1 MIDNSKKYSFTLP
14 DGRTGVWTEEQM
26 QKGRDA
32 LYKKYPDAQ
41 VVSLTEHNAA
51 QGIDDDAMYVVD
63 TGDGRTSTWD
73 SSQMRQG
80 YDALLSKYPQAKVM
94 RAKNDTYWQDKAAEQ
109 TDALNKFDADN
120 KEFFRQHEKD
130 TALYN
135 TGEASRIDFDEE
147 GYLERDRQYKDLQA
161 KRQQME
167 IERANNPYIKAM
179 YEAQS
184 RKSDEDIA
192 RYDKQ
197 IAALKSSDNKDKG
210 DLRNLRQAR
219 KLARD
224 TKDVYDV
231 DVADS
236 NDGFADYVRNMGQG
250 AGDVFSDADFW
261 TRGLTSIARNIN
273 IHGIEKRLNKDGRS
287 LYDLTEE
294 EIDKEL
300 TPSEKDLFLE
310 FIRNASAQAERA
322 GNMARGYT
330 AGQTAAE
337 SIGYMTEFIA
347 TAGVAKGIGSALSAA
362 ESGLGKWI
370 ARELTGKTAQA
381 ITNTA
386 GKAAYNVVARPAEKA
401 IFHTA
406 LHPTTYSS
414 IAEAL
419 TQIDD
424 NGQLV
429 DAGNAIAST
438 VLDQIIENWSESI
451 GEPLEKILPTSLLA
465 KGVTSKSGQRVLS
478 KIGKADWAKMWVDS
492 DVHKVLMDAGFN
504 GLVGEMAE
512 EWAGNAVRLSVGLM
526 DKDDF
531 AKFASWDEQV
541 DMMASFAPM
550 TLFGLGSQ
558 SVAVHRIAKERNANL
573 ALVRDALTRQGWT
586 EQEISNVLDNAHT
599 KDEIKEILRPVV
611 NNIVSQRT
619 NGGAV
624 TTDYMAML
632 DFARINEMDEILDE
646 AHKYERDQSRAA
658 MRQTIEMEL
667 GATEANPDSGKFTHM
682 MPSVNDDGTTSEQE
696 MVTTVTDEDG
706 NLWYLIGR
714 DNAKVMLR
722 KKGDTSGQPFF
733 VTDEEYAERL
743 TDGSYK
749 EYTTTVDEYLDSEV
763 EAQRKAQETRR
774 INDAV
779 TAQYDALNK
788 RLMQEPTINLGTDES
803 PKTGIIQAVRRDGV
817 IVSFETPTDLGAGAK
832 LIHKISLDEAMNAI
846 GESSVADTR
855 TDDQIARD
863 EADREYVQE
872 QRLKQ
877 INRKYN
883 NASVTV
889 NGDLLTIERVADM
902 PYNTEDGTEVVK
914 VAARNASGEI
924 NDIVVPVADIQVNDE
939 LNEENNTDVTVDTNL
954 DFRGNPLPM
963 KTADDGTTLVV
974 DDRELWRR
982 DPEAYLRWN
991 DAQRNGVTTNS
1002 MKFLSANI
1010 DSLQRQR
1017 AEIEKKQAAN
1027 LDPPS
1032 WQAYEDEKVAME
1044 NKINTLTALYNRYL
1058 QEQQYS
1064 ETVTQINQQMGQLT
1078 QRLLE
1083 TKTPE
1088 QTAEI
1093 NDKIDD
1099 LRRQYY
1105 EVSAQSA
1112 QGQALA
1118 NRKVQIMEW
1127 TKDYADMPVKPVDMG
1142 NVIDIV
1148 TADNATPAQIAQLQ
1162 DMVNYIF
1169 SERLKGKN
1177 YVINGLHLNG
1187 VCYLFAEGCINE
1199 ETTKRTYFHERQHE
1213 INERTPDN
1221 IQQVIESF
1229 GGNRDMMEV
1238 AVGLLSDTDVYAGKS
1253 ASELADEILS
1263 FSLEKQ
1269 YIGKDMAGEL
1279 HSLGFPAEYI
1289 NFVTTLYGEQT
1300 KDGYRLPKRQDNGA
1314 PSVGNYSVTGREL
1327 DGATEETAAGDGR
1340 YGAAENGSEAD
1351 RERIRG
1357 EVESLFADTLGP
1369 VFDADGEVVAIH
1381 NDGETP
1387 KFSIRTWNESGRD
1400 ALIAYLTK
1408 QVDSGEVTKEE
1419 ADNLIAEMD
1428 RLTSM
1433 AKELD
1438 ESGVSPLFSQ
1448 WSYEVVRKKD
1458 GTEVPVLHA
1467 LKKNSEYELNIDFST
1482 VCKKRRVIDYL
1493 FNRMIREGD
1502 LIHEKLSP
1510 ADIAR
1515 MNQIIQKH
1523 GLEIACGICFVDS
1536 KRYNA
1541 YRFAEGFLDKFN
1553 PLVSSLMPGVDVAGF
1568 NYSNNVAFNN
1578 DGKPDLTNVSEIVD
1592 WSKVFTYEGDNPAAL
1607 DEYQLNWKAIYRVL
1621 KPLYD
1626 KARAAMSKPGFEEK
1640 FQKRWYNDHAGR
1652 IKDDLIAEAKADGKK
1667 LAKKDI
1673 SVEQINERLPEP
1685 TNQDRLDFA
1694 ASLAFANKN
1703 SEQRMAL
1710 EISQNPNVRKLAKAE
1725 DFIASEGWTNILQS
1739 NEALETL
1746 WNVQKGA
1753 AGARPNEDNTQ
1764 YKSEVLAKGVNGDI
1778 YDIAGYRMQS
1788 FSDFI
1793 GHMYFDYMQAF
1804 ADLAAMGLPGHAYTK
1819 EPAFVKLFGLMG
1831 MKVNMSL
1838 VSDVD
1843 IRVVNELGKDYA
1855 GLTYGPNGELTYN
1868 FYVTVRD
1875 ADGNI
1880 VRQGQTFPPDEAF
1893 ALQDDELY
1901 TKNVGTIAV
1910 GLSRQHILKMLRDP
1924 RIRMVIPYH
1933 SSGLPHGVALV
1944 YNLNEINDYTKVQS
1958 TRGKNGVALSDEE
1971 KKIAYARVDHYNF
1984 ILHQLSIAEDKTAAY
1999 NAMRILFVQTD
2010 ASKVKIHER
2019 YEELYNA
2026 IVNGGITTGLVDRQL
2041 SDRYDSND
2049 FIPKVAAD
2057 IYIEACDRWGY
2068 EPKFFEFANEQA
2080 YYKVLIDFAVYD
2092 KDGNYTPQEAIK
2104 FRVPDNVVEL
2114 ISEALA
2120 EDEAI
2125 NDAKMRETDPIIKEW
2140 KNYLANRKLRQ
2151 EQDRIAEKDDDKIT
2165 EEELSLMRTNI
2176 YNVGDPR
2183 NIPTIE
2189 EAPATDI
2196 GETPE
2201 MKESVMEGQ
2210 PMFRATANYRSLED
2224 IRNNPNGVNK
2234 LLREGK
2240 INRNNYNSA
2249 VSDLKLNPLLSYL
2262 NKNDVY
2268 LPYRKVF
2275 KTVSINDYYIGTE
2288 ATFEPVS
2295 VENELGA
2302 KWDELKKMEGFRLK
2316 KSPLSNS
2323 EYLVNE
2329 ETGDIYR
2336 YSDHWGTV
2344 ASCSWKLNG
2353 LDNKTTAIGK
2363 ANIKDFKPIYSAGA
2377 EVINPKAI
2385 ENYGP
2390 LLEQTIANYE
2400 GILRDE
2406 SFDIDDV
2413 AREKLQSAIGG
2424 NKELLEWWKEESQ
2437 KENPQ
2442 LRRPMFRTTEQREQL
2457 FADVKDEFG
2466 TTRDFREAGYLLP
2479 DGSMLDFSEKNNGG
2493 EPGRR
2498 GADHRDIARV
2508 INDRSYD
2515 TMTEYLDDFI
2525 NEGAIRLIPESGAF
2539 SVAQQPTKEQKNMLR
2554 NFIYRY
2560 NGEVEVEIYKNG
2572 HSVADPYYRERTSP
2586 TRILNDIDAYF
2597 NEGVIPEGNAP
2608 MFRAVEITPEVREEM
2623 DSIIADAKAN
2633 GTYLKAPNGADTN
2646 LNPEQWAMVRTKK
2659 FKAWFGDWE
2668 NDPENASKVV
2678 DENGEPRVV
2687 YHGLKGN
2694 DFNVFD
2700 KDIAAENSRS
2710 SQPVYGAFFFSDN
2723 KDNASA
2729 YGTKSDNGVRS
2740 LNGLK
2745 EVFLKADN
2753 PFVVDANGE
2762 QYHSVKAYF
2771 KERDTG
2777 EINWERGGIVM
2788 DGNEVGVQDITIA
2801 ARDLGYDSVIFK
2813 NIDDPGSE
2821 DFVGKPQTTIAV
2833 FSPTQI
2839 KSATDN
2845 TGSFNPTDPDI
2856 RYRVTPSQDAE
2867 YMSAV
2872 ESGDMEK
2879 AEMMVRDAA
2888 KSQDGIILDDSGNPK
2903 VLYHGTSQFGFTEFV
2918 PIKAAAIWTSTARNV
2933 AANYAGNGYASV
2945 REIRKGYSGIDT
2957 TDGIIADIEYLTGQK
2972 WRRVTDEERQNLIDN
2987 IEQRAVEICGKF
2999 NEVVEYDLLGDEE
3012 ERAKAEN
3019 AIAWVEN
3026 LFWEVADAKAN
3037 GWSNND
3043 RYNYIKSSVEHY
3055 REERAFLRD
3064 YRDKHY
3070 GELSEPTKG
3079 LIDYLLHWEVGDL
3092 GTEISFSYL
3101 AAVKPGD
3108 ALTTD
3113 YEGSSIVTPESLR
3126 NTIERNLK
3134 IGAYQLFGFAYNIL
3148 EVDCQN
3154 NVWYN
3159 IDFNGMHNTDEIAVW
3174 AKQNGYDAVHFK
3186 NIYDYGDLADDYCF
3200 FSSNQVKSADA
3211 VTYDDGGNVIPL
3223 SERFNPESNDIRFSV
3238 ANTNQDIFISNA
3250 LASLDKIPMKSGNAQ
3265 AWINKIQQAGGLKK
3279 EEDKWIGLTDWLKEQ
3294 AGNISK
3300 EDVSEYIRE
3309 HQVQIEE
3316 VHYAGGAED
3325 DAENTYAMVERML
3338 QEKFSNYIAE
3348 FYEQNNGENDD
3359 LYGDDSYEYALDK
3372 LRKEMNDEFPY
3383 AIERSHSDV
3392 YLTFPYEE
3400 TDDLQKWADKL
3411 GINFAPQNPINS
3423 TRLDYTTDGLIDKRE
3438 IALVVPTIASY
3449 NESDEIHFGD
3459 AGEGRAVAWA
3469 RFGETVDEN
3478 GNRVL
3483 VIDEIQSKRHQEGKE
3498 NGYKDRDI
3506 LSERDAS
3513 IAEEN
3518 AAQNYN
3524 RILFELLRKYSVREV
3539 ADGLM
3544 SEEDNAYYKD
3554 ALEKKR
3560 EAQRIYNLA
3569 ISGVPDAPFRDSWD
3583 ALAMKRMLRLAAE
3596 EGYDKIAW
3604 TSGQMQSDRYSLTKR
3619 LENFYYKPNADGT
3632 YKVSATLNQR
3642 RHGYTDYSELNYDT
3656 LTIDRISEIFGKEI
3670 ASKVSDGKGRKGY
3683 SHNNEGEWTTFSG
3696 RDLKIIN
3703 DGMRYFYDQKLVNWM
3718 NKYGKKWGV
3727 QVIDMTLPNLE
3738 NREGWHSVDV
3748 TPEMKESV
3756 MQGQVMFSVGSIAQ
3770 QPEVENES
3778 LINEPVND
3786 TGEEYTA
3793 SALTPIS
3800 YRDIQQRLIN
3810 DGLAEV
3816 GEEEVSDL
3824 MMDVFSNS
3832 DESVRNDIIKVAP
3845 RFDYS
3850 LSKATGEYFS
3860 TLALK
3865 DALNGSEMAA
3875 INKMRDVMRDA
3886 IGTDN
3891 LSAADALWIMYRT
3904 MGNPTANDI
3913 FAIARDTEVAS
3924 RLGHSAQ
3931 GIQARRQA
3939 EDAVR
3944 MSVTEAM
3951 HSQSAAEMYNQSV
3964 AYWRNRLKEGYVDM
3978 YESVNDLMSSMEKAT
3993 GHKAEEYEDIRI
4005 ALNQQSSKA
4014 LDRMKRYTADYLE
4027 PLWEAIGKAIQTSRY
4042 DMDGV
4047 IRYVEL
4053 KHALERNDKFAKR
4066 DAIAF
4071 YQEEHDKLVKP
4082 LKDELNELKKGMKK
4096 AVENGDADE
4105 ELRIGE
4111 RIDIIDEQ
4119 ITDHDNSLSRHIRRV
4134 ENGTSAKYREL
4145 RENDYAGLTGLY
4157 SEYPGLLPRNKY
4169 KTDEEYNK
4177 AARKVRRP
4185 KYDTLQEMENEAQH
4199 EIDIFE
4205 AAAQKEQVD
4214 NLWERINAAT
4224 KETLRSQYASGII
4237 SRAQY
4242 NSVKDMFDYYVP
4254 LRGFKDDVAED
4265 IWSYYTSAPSGS
4277 FSAPV
4282 ITAKGRKSEA
4292 ENPFLWIGTMASSAI
4307 AQNMKNESKLALYYY
4322 AMNNPQQDLVK
4333 VQDMWYELDVAETAS
4348 SGRKVFVASYPPLTA
4363 GMTPED
4369 AVNVYNAWEESM
4381 RQKASV
4387 GQAYTRHGNFSTN
4400 GEVAFIDNKKKAEH
4414 FIRVKANGRDMIMYV
4429 NGSPRAA
4436 QAINGLLNVENTTD
4450 YKKVFGGLLRLMS
4463 SLNTSWNPEFWIS
4476 NMQRDLLFAT
4486 MSMDIKG
4493 DGAKDFRQNL
4503 VTPARMMR
4511 LSKAYADGT
4520 LNELKGKDAKYA
4532 QYFKEFAEG
4541 GAITGYTV
4549 VKSNEVWEKEI
4560 DSWMKSN
4567 GVNYDNKGKDPLR
4580 GVKSVVKSFF
4590 GKFSDL
4596 GEAVEQMTR
4605 FSAFVTARKAGKS
4618 IADSV
4623 NDAKEISVNFNR
4635 KGSGKAI
4642 EWKELDQLIKAD
4654 GTRLNNTEKAV
4665 VYAASLI
4672 PAYGRRTIM
4681 FFNAAIQGL
4690 NAMYKLWEADKRK
4703 TAKWMAG
4710 YFTMGVLQ
4718 AVIHSM
4724 LDDDDEYL
4732 NIPEYTRRANAM
4744 IGAGGIYFKW
4754 ALPQESRLF
4763 YAAGDILVQRALGNE
4778 KERGV
4783 LPNIAQGAFEI
4794 INQALDLLP
4803 INPAGGITDILPSL
4817 AQPLVENYINKDFT
4831 GANVYYEN
4839 KFLSEDERERT
4850 PKFINTKRGTSG
4862 WAINAAKLL
4871 NYISGGDSEDA
4882 GWWNWHPESI
4892 QNFVEGVGGGTFTT
4906 IGKLGDTVNGLAGTG
4921 DLTVRRTLFINRILE
4936 LESERSMQYH
4946 TNELYRFYKGEAEH
4960 TKTKLK
4966 KYKKMGALDD
4976 QADLM
4981 GSDDY
4986 EIYLIFE
4993 RYRKMLEPYE
5003 EQLKIEES
5011 SEEKRVLNREM
5022 DALKREMI
5030 HEISNL

>member
-147 GYLERDRQYKDLQA
+147 GYLERDKQYKDLQA

-197 IAALKSSDNKDKG
+197 IAAIKSSDNKDKG

-261 TRGLTSIARNIN
+261 TRGLTTIARNIN

-646 AHKYERDQSRAA
+646 ARKYEREQSRAV

-788 RLMQEPTINLGTDES
+788 RLMQDPTINLGTDES

-889 NGDLLTIERVADM
+889 NGDQLTIERVADM

-1032 WQAYEDEKVAME
+1032 WQAYEDEKVAMD

-1093 NDKIDD
+1093 NAKIDD

-1142 NVIDIV
+1142 NVIDII

-1300 KDGYRLPKRQDNGA
+1300 KDGYRIPKRQDNGA

-1387 KFSIRTWNESGRD
+1387 KFSIRTWDESGRD
-1400 ALIAYLTK
+1400 ALVAYLTK

-1578 DGKPDLTNVSEIVD
+1578 DGKPDLTKVSEIVD
-1592 WSKVFTYEGDNPAAL
+1592 WSKVFTFEGDNPAAL

-1958 TRGKNGVALSDEE
+1958 TRGKNGAALSDEE

-2041 SDRYDSND
+2041 SDRYDSTD

-2140 KNYLANRKLRQ
+2140 KNYLANRKLRK

-2183 NIPTIE
+2183 NVPAIE
-2189 EAPATDI
+2189 EAPTTDI
-2196 GETPE
+2196 DETPE
-2201 MKESVMEGQ
+2201 MKKSVMEGQ
-2210 PMFRATANYRSLED
+2210 PMLRATEVAGNPSLIAVHNLAENDLLDAFDLGGFPMPSIAITKTDIGHTDFGDISLVFGKETINPKNRKNKVYSGDAWTPTFPTINYKLNEDKASDIATRAQKVGDLPLFNPSQFNSVNYEGRIEDSDARSLIEEFKNDYNAKQFYLAEQGNPVREFEMHEVEKYTEENVRRIKELLDKIGLENLKGVDRNLSPEILQVVKGFLNAVGDIDDSHIKRIARNYVVHAIDYATNGNRTTEIDYDATHRKIDERIDQSAFEKWLEDLFSGIVEKRGIRNEVDMFTPIGNRRAWEKLYDEVTLDNVVKAMSKKPARGGSGFFGGNIFGASFKTYNSIAD
-2224 IRNNPNGVNK
+2224 IREDAARRMAVVDSEELQK
-2234 LLREGK
+2234 QKDDIL
-2240 INRNNYNSA
+2240 NR
-2249 VSDLKLNPLLSYL
+2249 
-2262 NKNDVY
+2262 
-2268 LPYRKVF
+2268 
-2275 KTVSINDYYIGTE
+2275 
-2288 ATFEPVS
+2288 
-2295 VENELGA
+2295 
-2302 KWDELKKMEGFRLK
+2302 
-2316 KSPLSNS
+2316 LSNVKVTEKGLGVGEMFDLTTNIRDAVAKS
-2323 EYLVNE
+2323 H
-2329 ETGDIYR
+2329 TADGIYR
-2336 YSDHWGTV
+2336 YLKDYYPDITMDAAQEIADIVKDIQSISTKYFEAKPYRAVGFDEV
-2344 ASCSWKLNG
+2344 KLAVVPQDVSQAIVDG
-2353 LDNKTTAIGK
+2353 LQERGVPVRTYEKDNQQERMDIISNATEEMG
-2363 ANIKDFKPIYSAGA
+2363 
-2377 EVINPKAI
+2377 
-2385 ENYGP
+2385 
-2390 LLEQTIANYE
+2390 
-2400 GILRDE
+2400 LR
-2406 SFDIDDV
+2406 
-2413 AREKLQSAIGG
+2413 
-2424 NKELLEWWKEESQ
+2424 
-2437 KENPQ
+2437 
-2442 LRRPMFRTTEQREQL
+2442 FRT
-2457 FADVKDEFG
+2457 
-2466 TTRDFREAGYLLP
+2466 
-2479 DGSMLDFSEKNNGG
+2479 
-2493 EPGRR
+2493 
-2498 GADHRDIARV
+2498 
-2508 INDRSYD
+2508 
-2515 TMTEYLDDFI
+2515 
-2525 NEGAIRLIPESGAF
+2525 
-2539 SVAQQPTKEQKNMLR
+2539 
-2554 NFIYRY
+2554 
-2560 NGEVEVEIYKNG
+2560 
-2572 HSVADPYYRERTSP
+2572 
-2586 TRILNDIDAYF
+2586 
-2597 NEGVIPEGNAP
+2597 
-2608 MFRAVEITPEVREEM
+2608 VEITPEVREEM

-2659 FKAWFGDWE
+2659 FKDWFGLWD

-2678 DENGEPRVV
+2678 DENGEPMVV
-2687 YHGLKGN
+2687 YHGTNKQVNEFNIDSIKVNNTVGDPDGFYFTN
-2694 DFNVFD
+2694 DFGQAGNYSRASVKKTGEGKFNVH
-2700 KDIAAENSRS
+2700 AA
-2710 SQPVYGAFFFSDN
+2710 F
-2723 KDNASA
+2723 
-2729 YGTKSDNGVRS
+2729 
-2740 LNGLK
+2740 LNLR
-2745 EVFLKADN
+2745 N
-2753 PFVVDANGE
+2753 PVDATEAWRKNKKKSLDKRKTYGE
-2762 QYHSVKAYF
+2762 VKRSVYNTFDAEVNDGYMI
-2771 KERDTG
+2771 TS
-2777 EINWERGGIVM
+2777 NNNAWEYVAI
-2788 DGNEVGVQDITIA
+2788 
-2801 ARDLGYDSVIFK
+2801 
-2813 NIDDPGSE
+2813 
-2821 DFVGKPQTTIAV
+2821 
-2833 FSPTQI
+2833 SPNQI
-2839 KSATDN
+2839 KSATVN

-2856 RYRVTPSQDAE
+2856 RYRVTPAQDAE
-2867 YMSAV
+2867 DMSAV
-2872 ESGDMEK
+2872 EAGDMEK
-2879 AEMMVRDAA
+2879 AEMMFRD
-2888 KSQDGIILDDSGNPK
+2888 
-2903 VLYHGTSQFGFTEFV
+2903 
-2918 PIKAAAIWTSTARNV
+2918 
-2933 AANYAGNGYASV
+2933 V
-2945 REIRKGYSGIDT
+2945 RE
-2957 TDGIIADIEYLTGQK
+2957 
-2972 WRRVTDEERQNLIDN
+2972 
-2987 IEQRAVEICGKF
+2987 
-2999 NEVVEYDLLGDEE
+2999 
-3012 ERAKAEN
+3012 
-3019 AIAWVEN
+3019 
-3026 LFWEVADAKAN
+3026 
-3037 GWSNND
+3037 NND
-3043 RYNYIKSSVEHY
+3043 VRFRV
-3055 REERAFLRD
+3055 
-3064 YRDKHY
+3064 
-3070 GELSEPTKG
+3070 
-3079 LIDYLLHWEVGDL
+3079 V
-3092 GTEISFSYL
+3092 
-3101 AAVKPGD
+3101 
-3108 ALTTD
+3108 
-3113 YEGSSIVTPESLR
+3113 
-3126 NTIERNLK
+3126 
-3134 IGAYQLFGFAYNIL
+3134 
-3148 EVDCQN
+3148 N
-3154 NVWYN
+3154 N
-3159 IDFNGMHNTDEIAVW
+3159 
-3174 AKQNGYDAVHFK
+3174 
-3186 NIYDYGDLADDYCF
+3186 
-3200 FSSNQVKSADA
+3200 NQQV
-3211 VTYDDGGNVIPL
+3211 
-3223 SERFNPESNDIRFSV
+3223 
-3238 ANTNQDIFISNA
+3238 FISNA

-3316 VHYAGGAED
+3316 VHYAGGTED
-3325 DAENTYAMVERML
+3325 IAENTYAMVERIL

-3348 FYEQNNGENDD
+3348 YYEQNNGENDD
-3359 LYGDDSYEYALDK
+3359 LYGGDSYEYALDK
-3372 LRKEMNDEFPY
+3372 LRKEMNDESPY

-3411 GINFAPQNPINS
+3411 GIDFAPQNPINS

-3459 AGEGRAVAWA
+3459 AGEGRAIAWA
-3469 RFGETVDEN
+3469 RFGEAVDED
-3478 GNRVL
+3478 GNRIL
-3483 VIDEIQSKRHQEGKE
+3483 VIDEIQSKRHQDGGEK
-3498 NGYKDRDI
+3498 GYRSQFNKNELDAAREASRDYGTVLFEKYI
-3506 LSERDAS
+3506 KGQHPGEDFLDYATAEEKQKFNELSERVS
-3513 IAEEN
+3513 ELVRMK
-3518 AAQNYN
+3518 YN
-3524 RILFELLRKYSVREV
+3524 S
-3539 ADGLM
+3539 
-3544 SEEDNAYYKD
+3544 
-3554 ALEKKR
+3554 
-3560 EAQRIYNLA
+3560 
-3569 ISGVPDAPFRDSWD
+3569 VPDAPFRDSWD

-3596 EGYDKIAW
+3596 EGYNKIAW

-3632 YKVSATLNQR
+3632 YKVSANLNQR
-3642 RHGYTDYSELNYDT
+3642 RHGYTDYSELNYDS

-3683 SHNNEGEWTTFSG
+3683 SHNNESEWTTFSG

-3727 QVIDMTLPNLE
+3727 QVIDMTLPDLE
-3738 NREGWHSVDV
+3738 NREGWHSVAV

-3756 MQGQVMFSVGSIAQ
+3756 MQGQMMFSVGSIAQ
-3770 QPEVENES
+3770 QPEKENES

-3786 TGEEYTA
+3786 TGEEYTVSA
-3793 SALTPIS
+3793 STPIS

-3865 DALNGSEMAA
+3865 DALNDSEMAA

-4214 NLWERINAAT
+4214 NLWDRINAAT

-4242 NSVKDMFDYYVP
+4242 NSVKDMFEYYVP

-4282 ITAKGRKSEA
+4282 ITAKGRQSEA

-4333 VQDMWYELDVAETAS
+4333 VQDMWYEIDVAETAS

-4654 GTRLNNTEKAV
+4654 GTRLNNAEKAV

-4754 ALPQESRLF
+4754 ALPQESRFF

-4794 INQALDLLP
+4794 INQALDLSP
-4803 INPAGGITDILPSL
+4803 INPAGGVTDILPSV

-4839 KFLSEDERERT
+4839 KYLSEDERART
-4850 PKFINTKRGTSG
+4850 PKFSNTKRGTSG

-4892 QNFVEGVGGGTFTT
+4892 QNFVEGLGGGTFTT

-4966 KYKKMGALDD
+4966 KYKKMGAIDD
-4976 QADLM
+4976 QVDLM

-5011 SEEKRVLNREM
+5011 SEEKRILNREM